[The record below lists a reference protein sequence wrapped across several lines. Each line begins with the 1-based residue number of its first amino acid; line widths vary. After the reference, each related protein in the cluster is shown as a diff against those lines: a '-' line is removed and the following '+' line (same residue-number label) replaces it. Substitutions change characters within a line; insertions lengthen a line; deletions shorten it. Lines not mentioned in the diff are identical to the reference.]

1 MHFVIIDILDLIF
14 NYLGLALILSIV
26 FIIIVF
32 LIIYK
37 LMHTNLNNT
46 KSEYRTQKIV
56 LAQIQQ
62 KEEELMY
69 GEQSKKESKKDA
81 KVGRL
86 NCKFCGGEIVDDNAA
101 FCPLCGSRT

>member
-1 MHFVIIDILDLIF
+1 MGLEVIFIGVGI
-14 NYLGLALILSIV
+14 AV

-37 LMHTNLNNT
+37 LIHSNVNQT
-46 KSEYRTQKIV
+46 KSKKRTQKIV

-69 GEQSKKESKKDA
+69 GEQSKKDI
-81 KVGRL
+81 KVGKL
-86 NCKFCGGEIVDDNAA
+86 NCTFCGGEIVNDTAA
-101 FCPLCGSRT
+101 FCPLCGTRN